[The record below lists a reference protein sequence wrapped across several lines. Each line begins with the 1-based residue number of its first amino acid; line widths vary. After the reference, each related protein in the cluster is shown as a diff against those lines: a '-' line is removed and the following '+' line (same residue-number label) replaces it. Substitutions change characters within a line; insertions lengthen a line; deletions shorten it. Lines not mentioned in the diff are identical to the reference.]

1 MRRRGLYSNQTLQQ
15 VLEEALGGCTVP
27 AVLHEDVEHDTIL
40 IHRPPQIVQHTSDAD
55 EHLVQVSRVARLRS
69 APAQP
74 PGEVG
79 TELEAPMPNAFMG
92 HYDATFRQDQLD
104 IAQAEAE
111 DVIQPD
117 RMADNVG
124 GKPVSR
130 IRGGFGCHS
139 VSLAHLPH
147 RRQPPLTCQCPSV
160 WQFTHA
166 EDGENGRRPSSTSG
180 RVVFSGPSRSA
191 PTTFPKAFER

>member
-1 MRRRGLYSNQTLQQ
+1 MYSNQTLQQ

-27 AVLHEDVEHDTIL
+27 AVLHEDVEHDTML

-55 EHLVQVSRVARLRS
+55 EHLVQVPRVARLRS

-111 DVIQPD
+111 DVIQSD
-117 RMADNVG
+117 RVADDLRR
-124 GKPVSR
+124 KPMPG
-130 IRGGFGCHS
+130 IRGVLRIHAG
-139 VSLAHLPH
+139 SLA
-147 RRQPPLTCQCPSV
+147 RLTVQ
-160 WQFTHA
+160 
-166 EDGENGRRPSSTSG
+166 
-180 RVVFSGPSRSA
+180 GPGA
-191 PTTFPKAFER
+191 QLT